1 MRNRTGNLLSEP
13 DAVLISNDKRRLL
26 QANKQGLRVW
36 TQKTNFTFFIFLPK
50 VSPRALEM
58 NGWPVAD
65 SSVAK
70 INIILTYKSV
80 PFEIFDGIS
89 SETKSFSCH
98 AVTIRKE
105 VCI

>member
-1 MRNRTGNLLSEP
+1 MDSENKFHLLY
-13 DAVLISNDKRRLL
+13 
-26 QANKQGLRVW
+26 
-36 TQKTNFTFFIFLPK
+36 IFAK